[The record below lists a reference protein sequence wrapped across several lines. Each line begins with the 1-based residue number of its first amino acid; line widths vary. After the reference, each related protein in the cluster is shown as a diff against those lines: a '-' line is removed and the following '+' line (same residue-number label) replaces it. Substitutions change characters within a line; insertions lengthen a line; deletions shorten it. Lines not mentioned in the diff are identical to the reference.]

1 VSLAVKIED
10 FSSSVYASSIEK
22 LGMTTAQVVVFVD
35 GFSDPSIC

>member
-1 VSLAVKIED
+1 MSLAVKIED